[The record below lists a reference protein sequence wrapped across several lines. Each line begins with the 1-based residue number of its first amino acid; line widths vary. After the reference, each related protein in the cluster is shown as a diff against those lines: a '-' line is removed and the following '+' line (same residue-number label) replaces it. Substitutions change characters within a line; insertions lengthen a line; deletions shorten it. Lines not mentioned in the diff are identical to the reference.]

1 MTEGLDVRGAVAD
14 EWFERIGRTP
24 MTKAPIRSLAIS
36 LLSPLAGARAL
47 EIGSGTGAMTVELM
61 RAVGDAG
68 RVTSLE
74 ASASAVGIVKR
85 NIDRSGL
92 AARVDLIE
100 GRAPEDI
107 PGGSFGVVF
116 IGGHGSALEEIM
128 KACWDRL
135 ENGGRLLLTA
145 ISPGTSARALSR
157 LDLLGAETGFWRIH
171 SSVGRRAGK
180 EWLLQGNNPI
190 DLIWGDK
197 QL

>member
-1 MTEGLDVRGAVAD
+1 
-14 EWFERIGRTP
+14 
-24 MTKAPIRSLAIS
+24 
-36 LLSPLAGARAL
+36 
-47 EIGSGTGAMTVELM
+47 M

-74 ASASAVGIVKR
+74 FSSSAVGIAKR

-92 AARVDLIE
+92 ASRVDLIE

-107 PGGSFGVVF
+107 PVGSFDVAFV
-116 IGGHGSALEEIM
+116 GGHGSALEEIM
-128 KACWDRL
+128 KTCWKRL
-135 ENGGRLLLTA
+135 RNGGRLLLTA
-145 ISPGTSARALSR
+145 IAPGTTAKALSC
-157 LDLLGAETGFWRIH
+157 LDMLGAEAGFWRIH

-197 QL
+197 HL